1 MRTHGETHYIWADFT
16 NDSLRDYIDSRHIS
30 QVDFHN
36 AVLTVLRSV
45 QNKNLTAIWPILPGR
60 AELIIPNDEGPDVM
74 LPPGLLNCA

>member
-1 MRTHGETHYIWADFT
+1 MGKPHYIWADFT
-16 NDSLRDYIDSRHIS
+16 NDSLRGHYTDSRHIR
-30 QVDFHN
+30 QVDSHN